1 MSQMR
6 LTCVLLLLV
15 AASAIVA
22 TIFIRITPFRQAIG
36 TVHSEPS
43 VYQVLGLLWRQ
54 GNQPSLIG
62 EETIWSGGLLGN
74 VISLSLQMLAGP
86 TGAYIFLIAMIL
98 ALFVLIFNIS
108 FSRYLNKT
116 ASALGQTATRVDAA
130 LKSGVSAI
138 SEKREARRLAR
149 ERALEEKRAREI
161 ELQRLVEAEAAA
173 LQQRKDEAAAQASIA
188 EEAHPGNAPEHAL
201 PDDEANASYFSYPD
215 DPLQHLSYDLPHG
228 DWRTNAPYQWRGS
241 YTGSEHDADPFIPGR
256 DRAQTV
262 RADDYRIRPSRWRD
276 GSTHDG
282 LLKDSHAADGS
293 TDHAWLDELL
303 DGAEDTAPD
312 RAVIPEGIPHD
323 EFGTGREHWDA
334 DEPKKKKKRS
344 KVIGTGEQLSLLS
357 EYRRPPIHYLFS
369 GKDSATSARAH
380 EQIQALGQKLEDT
393 LKSFG
398 VDAKVVNYVTGPTIT
413 F

>member
-1 MSQMR
+1 
-6 LTCVLLLLV
+6 
-15 AASAIVA
+15 
-22 TIFIRITPFRQAIG
+22 
-36 TVHSEPS
+36 
-43 VYQVLGLLWRQ
+43 
-54 GNQPSLIG
+54 
-62 EETIWSGGLLGN
+62 
-74 VISLSLQMLAGP
+74 
-86 TGAYIFLIAMIL
+86 MIL

-201 PDDEANASYFSYPD
+201 SDDEANASYFSYPD

-262 RADDYRIRPSRWRD
+262 RADESDRPSRWQ
-276 GSTHDG
+276 TI
-282 LLKDSHAADGS
+282 DSRRIAERFSCAD
-293 TDHAWLDELL
+293 TPDHAWLDELL

-398 VDAKVVNYVTGPTIT
+398 VDAKVVNYTTGPTINVLI
-413 F
+413 FGPKAVSRIVIGR